1 MLYSENI
8 KNIRDLTTKDTSDY
22 GSKAVKMGLLM
33 RKGFFVPNGF
43 CVSSGAF
50 NRYFENMEGFRDTDS
65 SFVVKKEDVKT
76 PWILNY
82 FNSRIN
88 AKQYLEQSRY
98 GKKINFIMEPKGN
111 LLLAGTIIQVS
122 YPRFGWGS
130 NDFLVQQ
137 YSLH

>member
-1 MLYSENI
+1 MLNSENI
-8 KNIRDLTTKDTSDY
+8 KNISELTTNDTNDY

-76 PWILNY
+76 FVANENLSPSLFSNIKD
-82 FNSRIN
+82 RT
-88 AKQYLEQSRY
+88 KYLC
-98 GKKINFIMEPKGN
+98 N
-111 LLLAGTIIQVS
+111 
-122 YPRFGWGS
+122 
-130 NDFLVQQ
+130 
-137 YSLH
+137 